1 MAMEKITDPKFFSNN
16 KNLIGKTLF
25 VRHKGFNGTSPET
38 DKRTICFPECYII
51 VGVNRIMPDQGRPID
66 YISGELGL
74 HICPQD
80 EYETFGF
87 VSDVCID
94 YREDIFLKDEY
105 WIMEKQEAINLMRA
119 VFNET
124 FLAPLGD
131 SIPCEATVADF
142 YNKNHLFDMYEEE
155 SK

>member
-105 WIMEKQEAINLMRA
+105 WIKITCSICTKKNRNKIKTCHNCICFWSQIK
-119 VFNET
+119 
-124 FLAPLGD
+124 APF
-131 SIPCEATVADF
+131 F
-142 YNKNHLFDMYEEE
+142 YLFF
-155 SK
+155 